1 MTLNQDELDELA
13 ALFQQHTRNGQAS
26 LDAVFLA
33 PAASDR
39 RIAYAEKLAEDA
51 LACQALKLAN
61 RLKPWSTAIGRRLA
75 HTSPLSHPWWK
86 PIRWLGLGLAC
97 AVLAMVVMTPQWQKG
112 MQPADQDTFFA
123 GHFERTQPANEHIFT
138 ESFAPA
144 IKDEPLF
151 KAHFDRAGPDYQ
163 S

>member
-1 MTLNQDELDELA
+1 MTLNQDELT

-33 PAASDR
+33 PVASDR
-39 RIAYAEKLAEDA
+39 RIASAEKLAEDY
-51 LACQALKLAN
+51 LACQAIKLAN
-61 RLKPWSTAIGRRLA
+61 RLKPWSTTIGNRLA
-75 HTSPLSHPWWK
+75 HTSPLSQPWWK

-97 AVLAMVVMTPQWQKG
+97 AVLAMVVMMPQWQKG
-112 MQPADQDTFFA
+112 VQPAASQDTFFA

-151 KAHFDRAGPDYQ
+151 KAHFDKSKPDYQ